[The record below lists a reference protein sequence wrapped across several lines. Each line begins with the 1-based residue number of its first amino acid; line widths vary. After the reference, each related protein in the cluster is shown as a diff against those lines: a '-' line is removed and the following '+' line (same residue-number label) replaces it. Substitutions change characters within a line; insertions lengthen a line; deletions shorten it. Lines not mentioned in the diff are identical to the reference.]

1 MKVALC
7 HHYSLSFHGGG
18 ERFLIE
24 VAKQLKKRGH
34 ETTIYALPFGRRPI
48 NIGEFLQ
55 GIDYNENI
63 IHNINDSDVAY
74 FIYAPIVHHLFIGRC
89 PKIAALHAFVF
100 ANELQH
106 PEIRSMNYVNYVKE
120 FGFSKFI
127 SRLYFNKSENK
138 KLKNFNAIHVINRQ
152 ALKIFHENKHV
163 YYVPNW
169 IDTSLYKPVEEKNQK
184 FSVLF
189 TGRKTKG
196 FSFFVKIAELLK
208 NKEIDFLA
216 IGPDLESINNVKN
229 LGFITDLEQLVSLYS
244 KVHVLVYASKI
255 DVFPLTLLEA
265 SACKVPIVALPTE
278 AIKGLDL
285 PLFYATSIQE
295 FAQIICQLQHMW
307 KTEKDY
313 FIKIA
318 NNMRE
323 QVLKYDVDN
332 VFPKFLEMLREVATS
347 FAK

>member
-48 NIGEFLQ
+48 NIDEFLQ
-55 GIDYNENI
+55 GINYNENI

-74 FIYAPIVHHLFIGRC
+74 FIYAPLVHHLFIGRC
-89 PKIAALHAFVF
+89 PKIAAIHAFVF

-106 PEIRSMNYVNYVKE
+106 PEIKSMNYVDYGKE
-120 FGFSKFI
+120 FGFSKFL
-127 SRLYFNKSENK
+127 SRLYFNKNK
-138 KLKNFNAIHVINRQ
+138 KLKDFNAIHVVNRQ
-152 ALKIFHENKHV
+152 ALKIFLENKHL

-196 FSFFVKIAELLK
+196 FLFFVKIAELLK
-208 NKEIDFLA
+208 NEEINFLA
-216 IGPDLESINNVKN
+216 IGPDLESVSNVKN
-229 LGFITDLEQLVSLYS
+229 LGFITDVEELISLYS
-244 KVHVLVYASKI
+244 KVHTLVYASKI

-265 SACKVPIVALPTE
+265 SACKVPIIALPTG
-278 AIKGLDL
+278 AVKGLDL

-295 FAQIICQLQHMW
+295 FAEVICQLQHMW
-307 KTEKDY
+307 KTKRDD
-313 FIKIA
+313 FNKIA

-323 QVLKYDVDN
+323 QVMKYDVNN
-332 VFPKFLEMLREVATS
+332 VFPKFLEMLTEVATS
-347 FAK
+347 FPK